1 MFKKILSVI
10 TLVLIAVIAYKAF
23 SAPAPG
29 DMEGMTMLEAT
40 FASLN
45 DMNGWV
51 LLLLIPEQLFMYYA
65 AGKIYFAF
73 LQQRKNF
80 KISQAKLTRISLEI
94 NFMNHAIPSGGM
106 SGLAYLVW
114 RLKDYKVTAGQISF
128 IHILR
133 YGICAL
139 ANAAQTVIAII
150 IILATGQ
157 LLAAE
162 GGVFA
167 IVLAAGIALGVI
179 GIIIVAWLIVRKQK
193 NVDWLSETAT
203 KFINK
208 VMRKVTRGKK
218 RKFLKEEE
226 VTRFF
231 GDLRADYLQLKSN
244 KKILWK
250 PVLWGFIYSF
260 LELATYWVVATA
272 MGHPEILPQIMI
284 AEGVGSVV
292 GTVLVTPGGVG
303 GYEAAFIWVL
313 TATGVP
319 LHVAT
324 ITVIVTRVCVLLGT
338 IVCGFVPYQMALL
351 SRPDKFDA
359 KKVEQEIAEENAEAA
374 AKAVK
379 K

>member
-1 MFKKILSVI
+1 
-10 TLVLIAVIAYKAF
+10 
-23 SAPAPG
+23 
-29 DMEGMTMLEAT
+29 
-40 FASLN
+40 
-45 DMNGWV
+45 
-51 LLLLIPEQLFMYYA
+51 
-65 AGKIYFAF
+65 
-73 LQQRKNF
+73 
-80 KISQAKLTRISLEI
+80 
-94 NFMNHAIPSGGM
+94 
-106 SGLAYLVW
+106 
-114 RLKDYKVTAGQISF
+114 
-128 IHILR
+128 
-133 YGICAL
+133 
-139 ANAAQTVIAII
+139 VIAII

-292 GTVLVTPGGVG
+292 GTVLVTPRAAVG
-303 GYEAAFIWVL
+303 GYGGSLQF
-313 TATGVP
+313 G
-319 LHVAT
+319 
-324 ITVIVTRVCVLLGT
+324 
-338 IVCGFVPYQMALL
+338 Y
-351 SRPDKFDA
+351 
-359 KKVEQEIAEENAEAA
+359 
-374 AKAVK
+374 
-379 K
+379 